1 MDDRRLVTAIK
12 AALSQ
17 ILVSKGLSVN
27 EAARVLRLTPAAVS
41 MYISKK
47 RGSFADQILSNESI
61 RRILDS
67 YANTLIMRHREGLVS
82 DLGPEIEDLKR
93 QIKMVMS
100 VGEVMDEDEVRR
112 VIRERITLEHETAER
127 AMALAYIT
135 RNPLV
140 RSILMQI
147 ATDSLRHAHILTI
160 IAENYGEAEI
170 DLDVDQLKQ
179 LADEEKDMH
188 SALNSIV
195 GSENPLVNI
204 LLQSIMRDELKH
216 YELVVSLLGLKK
228 R

>member
-1 MDDRRLVTAIK
+1 MDDRKLVTAIK

-27 EAARVLRLTPAAVS
+27 ETARILRITPAAVS
-41 MYISKK
+41 MYISRK
-47 RGSFADQILSNESI
+47 RGSFADQILSNEHI

-67 YANTLIMRHREGLVS
+67 YANTLVMRHREGLIS

-93 QIKMVMS
+93 QVRMVMEAS
-100 VGEVMDEDEVRR
+100 DVVGEDEARR
-112 VIRERITLEHETAER
+112 LIRERITLEHETAER
-127 AMALAYIT
+127 AMALAYMT
-135 RNPLV
+135 KNPLV

-160 IAENYGEAEI
+160 IAENFGEADI

-179 LADEEKDMH
+179 LADEERDMH
-188 SALNSIV
+188 SALNRIV
-195 GSENPLVNI
+195 GSDNPLVNI

-216 YELVVSLLGLKK
+216 YELVASLLGLKK